1 MIIAIDGPA
10 GSGKSTIS
18 ARLAGE
24 LGYQLIDTGALYRC
38 VALVANRERI
48 ELMDGVKLGQVAS
61 AMRVRFQFEEGRNR
75 VFLNGDDVTD
85 AIRTAES
92 GAGASRVASHTQ
104 VREALLGVQ
113 RQLGLSKDSVMEGRD
128 IGTVVFPDADHK
140 VYLTASLAERAR
152 RRWSEFGLELP
163 LDEVQRQIQERD
175 ERDMNRSVAPLIQA
189 KDAIR
194 VDTTGLSQ
202 DEVVAV
208 LVGIVSREV

>member
-18 ARLAGE
+18 ARLAAE
-24 LGYQLIDTGALYRC
+24 MGYQLIDTGALYRC
-38 VALVANRERI
+38 VALVASRGSI
-48 ELMDGVKLGQVAS
+48 DLADGVKLGQVAS
-61 AMRVRFQFEEGRNR
+61 TMRVRFQFEDGRNR
-75 VFLNGDDVTD
+75 VFLDGDDVTD
-85 AIRTAES
+85 AIRTAEA
-92 GAGASRVASHTQ
+92 GAGASRVAAHTE

-113 RQLGLSKDSVMEGRD
+113 RQLGLATHSVMEGRD

-140 VYLTASLAERAR
+140 VYLTASLEERAR

-175 ERDMNRSVAPLIQA
+175 ERDMNRAVAPLIQA
-189 KDAIR
+189 QDATR

-208 LVGIVSREV
+208 LKRIVAQSA